1 MMLPL
6 QQSLRVGDSG
16 PIVMHDFV
24 CMPDPRL
31 VKVEAYAQAPTPQLE
46 LHVQG
51 PPTEPP
57 TIIAG
62 TDLGF
67 RIDRHRG
74 NTPIGRIV
82 IRVNGEWVEVEDAMA
97 VKRLT
102 AR

>member
-1 MMLPL
+1 M
-6 QQSLRVGDSG
+6 RNV
-16 PIVMHDFV
+16 IVWAIFILAAGMWG
-24 CMPDPRL
+24 
-31 VKVEAYAQAPTPQLE
+31 YAQAPTPQLE